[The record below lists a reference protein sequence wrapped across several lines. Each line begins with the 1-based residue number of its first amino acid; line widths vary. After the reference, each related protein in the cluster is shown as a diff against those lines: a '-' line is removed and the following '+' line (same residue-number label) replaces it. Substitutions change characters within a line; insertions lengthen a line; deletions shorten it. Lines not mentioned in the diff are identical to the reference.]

1 MWPAVVSLLRPRKSV
16 PLTKSLLH
24 TRRCVFVH
32 SLVVDARALLEQV
45 DKHAKQVT
53 TNPKL
58 IENIV
63 NVARL
68 VPTGDAGYKTDTF

>member
-1 MWPAVVSLLRPRKSV
+1 MTACVSVV
-16 PLTKSLLH
+16 
-24 TRRCVFVH
+24 
-32 SLVVDARALLEQV
+32 VVNARALHEQV
-45 DKHAKQVT
+45 DKHARQLT

-58 IENIV
+58 IEQIV

>member
-1 MWPAVVSLLRPRKSV
+1 MPCCLLPPSLPPVHDCVCLRDTVVV
-16 PLTKSLLH
+16 N
-24 TRRCVFVH
+24 
-32 SLVVDARALLEQV
+32 ARALHEQV

-58 IENIV
+58 IEHIV